1 MRTLLPDPPPVEFE
15 RLLERRRLWGAD
27 RHDEVW
33 EGVLHMNPMA
43 HGRHARIQAQLLA
56 LLAPVGSQAGLT
68 VLADF
73 NLGERDDYRIPD
85 GGLHRPGPDELYYPT
100 AALVIE
106 VLSPG
111 DETWN
116 KLAFYAPHH
125 VDELLI
131 VDPDAQ
137 SVAWLGRSGDGYDPI
152 ARSSLIALGPGELS
166 ERLDW
171 PAGEPST

>member
-1 MRTLLPDPPPVEFE
+1 
-15 RLLERRRLWGAD
+15 
-27 RHDEVW
+27 
-33 EGVLHMNPMA
+33 MNPMA
-43 HGRHARIQAQLLA
+43 HSQHAMIQAQLLA
-56 LLAPVGSQAGLT
+56 LLVPLGREAGLT
-68 VLADF
+68 VLGNF

-85 GGLHRPGPDELYYPT
+85 GGLQRPSPGALYSAT

-106 VLSPG
+106 ILSPG

-116 KLAFYAPHH
+116 KLAFYAGHQ

-131 VDPDAQ
+131 VDPAAQ
-137 SVAWLGRSGDGYDPI
+137 TVTWLGRSGDGYDPI
-152 ARSSLIALGPGELS
+152 ARSDLIPLGPEELS